1 MDIIITLGP
10 KTLEGISIKDIK
22 NYGATAVRYNF
33 SHFDEELFN
42 QNIKEIREGNIDLK
56 LIGDIQGSKIRVWK
70 GIEAPI
76 KLKEGDKVRFCSHE
90 VYEENF
96 KDKDK
101 LIPLNINLN
110 KFMTIKS
117 KEISLK
123 DGSIIIKVLK
133 IQEEYIVGQVV
144 KGGMVRGEKSC
155 NIKGYI
161 RGKGVLSNKDKNNI
175 EYCIKNDFD
184 TIAFSYI
191 EDKESFLK
199 YKKYVSEKSAEL
211 SKNIPKLFSKVET
224 IKGVKN
230 IKEISEESDGIIIG
244 RGDLVPEIG
253 IENIPIAQR
262 IIINSCKNKE
272 LIIATHV
279 FNSLSIGGNISPA
292 EVNDIYWF
300 IKSGVSGFMLAK
312 ETTISSNPRAA
323 IENLNKLIKKYAK
336 E

>member
-10 KTLEGISIKDIK
+10 KTLDGTSIKDIK
-22 NYGATAVRYNF
+22 SYGATAVRYNF

-42 QNIKEIREGNIDLK
+42 QNIKEIKEGNIDLK
-56 LIGDIQGSKIRVWK
+56 LIGDIQGSKIRVWR
-70 GIEAPI
+70 GLEAPM
-76 KLKEGDKVRFCSHE
+76 KLKEGDQVRFCSHE
-90 VYEENF
+90 VYEDNF

-101 LIPLNINLN
+101 LIPLNLNLN
-110 KFMTIKS
+110 MFKKIKS

-133 IQEEYIVGQVV
+133 IQEEYVIGQVV
-144 KGGMVRGEKSC
+144 KGGLVRGEKSC

-161 RGKGVLSNKDKNNI
+161 REKGALNNKDKKDI
-175 EYCIKNDFD
+175 EYCIENEFD

-191 EDKESFLK
+191 EDKESLIK
-199 YKKYVSEKSAEL
+199 YKKYINKMALEL
-211 SKNIPKLFSKVET
+211 SKKVPKIFAKIET

-262 IIINSCKNKE
+262 IIINCCKDKE

-279 FNSLSIGGNISPA
+279 FNSISTGIGISPA

-312 ETTISSNPRAA
+312 ETTISSNPRNA
-323 IENLNKLIKKYAK
+323 IESLNKLMKKYIK